1 MITNYFKTS
10 WRSLVRNKSYAV
22 INLAGLTL
30 GLGIAIVL
38 FWIVRFE
45 YSFDRHH
52 AAADRLYRVRAADK
66 YGEVSSHVPQGA
78 INALRNEIPGVEK
91 SANVHGHPPNSLK
104 AGRELFDV
112 PYVFFIEPDFMEMID
127 VKWIAGSPQ
136 TSLTKPGQVV
146 LDEPT
151 ARRFFKGDPVGQ
163 VIKMD
168 NAMNLTVSGVISKAP
183 ANSDFQFPVILS
195 YETKKRMDGH
205 YQEDYWG
212 GGDSFQH
219 GYVMLKAGTDAKKTE
234 AALTKKVLTRQ
245 ADSEYRSFDMMPVS
259 KSHFDAFND
268 PFNYYMP
275 EWMLYTLA
283 SIGLFLIVIACI
295 NFINLATAQATQRSR
310 EIGVRKV
317 LGSSRSQ
324 LILQFLGETALLVFV
339 AIAFGGTLGT
349 WLISRADQLLNTRVS
364 HSEVWDISTVLFLV
378 ILGFAVTLFAGL
390 YPGLVLSGVRP
401 AQAFKSKISSV
412 SPWGISLRQGLVV
425 TQFVVAQGLVICTL
439 FGIQQVR
446 YMTEKDLGFN
456 QSAVV
461 TVSIPDRRGET
472 AMRNRLRDH
481 LLGHHEIKEVSFGL
495 TSPASDRNHWWS
507 SVNHPALPGGEQI
520 FRLQHVDENY
530 FGFYRIPVVAGRN
543 LRAADSSS
551 SSAIINEKAMRDLGY
566 RDPDQVLGQQIKFWS
581 KDWNVVGVVKD
592 YHSEDL
598 KNKVIPHVF
607 AYHQG
612 NFQLMNV
619 RIDTHKSKE
628 ALNVISKEWK
638 AEFPNHYFKYR
649 FLGDTIRSAYTSE
662 LKLAN
667 FLKLFAIVG
676 IFIGC
681 LGLFGLVSFVVIQRM
696 KEIGIR
702 KLLGA
707 TVTNILTL
715 LSADFLKL
723 VLIAFII
730 AAPLGY
736 WAMKKFLENY
746 EYKIDI
752 EWWVFAVSGG
762 FAVLI
767 AFATLSFHA
776 LRAAA
781 MNPVKS
787 LKSE

>member
-52 AAADRLYRVRAADK
+52 AAADRLYRVRAVDK

-283 SIGLFLIVIACI
+283 SIGLFLIVI
-295 NFINLATAQATQRSR
+295 
-310 EIGVRKV
+310 E
-317 LGSSRSQ
+317 
-324 LILQFLGETALLVFV
+324 
-339 AIAFGGTLGT
+339 
-349 WLISRADQLLNTRVS
+349 
-364 HSEVWDISTVLFLV
+364 
-378 ILGFAVTLFAGL
+378 
-390 YPGLVLSGVRP
+390 
-401 AQAFKSKISSV
+401 
-412 SPWGISLRQGLVV
+412 
-425 TQFVVAQGLVICTL
+425 
-439 FGIQQVR
+439 
-446 YMTEKDLGFN
+446 
-456 QSAVV
+456 
-461 TVSIPDRRGET
+461 
-472 AMRNRLRDH
+472 
-481 LLGHHEIKEVSFGL
+481 
-495 TSPASDRNHWWS
+495 
-507 SVNHPALPGGEQI
+507 
-520 FRLQHVDENY
+520 
-530 FGFYRIPVVAGRN
+530 
-543 LRAADSSS
+543 
-551 SSAIINEKAMRDLGY
+551 
-566 RDPDQVLGQQIKFWS
+566 
-581 KDWNVVGVVKD
+581 
-592 YHSEDL
+592 
-598 KNKVIPHVF
+598 
-607 AYHQG
+607 
-612 NFQLMNV
+612 
-619 RIDTHKSKE
+619 
-628 ALNVISKEWK
+628 
-638 AEFPNHYFKYR
+638 
-649 FLGDTIRSAYTSE
+649 
-662 LKLAN
+662 
-667 FLKLFAIVG
+667 
-676 IFIGC
+676 
-681 LGLFGLVSFVVIQRM
+681 
-696 KEIGIR
+696 
-702 KLLGA
+702 
-707 TVTNILTL
+707 
-715 LSADFLKL
+715 
-723 VLIAFII
+723 
-730 AAPLGY
+730 
-736 WAMKKFLENY
+736 
-746 EYKIDI
+746 
-752 EWWVFAVSGG
+752 
-762 FAVLI
+762 
-767 AFATLSFHA
+767 
-776 LRAAA
+776 
-781 MNPVKS
+781 
-787 LKSE
+787 